1 MNFLA
6 HLLLSGANDE
16 IRIGNFIADSVK
28 GSDLSKFS
36 ATVQTGI
43 LLHRKIDHYTDNHPV
58 VMKSKVR
65 LRPQFHKYS
74 PVIVD
79 VFYDHFLAKN
89 WNNYAS
95 QPLEEFIACAYKLLS
110 DNFELIPGRTQMML
124 PYMIKDNWLLHYR
137 EIEGIRRALTG
148 MARRSKFESKMEYA
162 TISLEKNYKQF
173 QEEFETF
180 FPELITKA
188 EQWTEELMN
197 R

>member
-6 HLLLSGANDE
+6 HLFLSGENDD

-28 GSDLSKFS
+28 GSNLSKFPT
-36 ATVQTGI
+36 TVQTGI

-58 VMKSKVR
+58 VMKSKLR

-95 QPLEEFIACAYKLLS
+95 QPLMEFTANAYKLLS
-110 DNFELIPGRTQMML
+110 NNFDLLPGRTQMMM

-148 MARRSKFESKMEYA
+148 MARRSKFESKMELA
-162 TISLEKNYKQF
+162 TISLEKDYKQF

-180 FPELITKA
+180 FPELKTNA
-188 EQWTEELMN
+188 EQWIEELMN

>member
-6 HLLLSGANDE
+6 HLFLSGVKDE
-16 IRIGNFIADSVK
+16 IKIGNFIADSVK
-28 GSDLSKFS
+28 GSDLSEFP
-36 ATVQTGI
+36 TMVQTGI

-58 VMKSKVR
+58 VLKSKVR

-110 DNFELIPGRTQMML
+110 DNFDLLPGRTQMML
-124 PYMIKDNWLLHYR
+124 PYMIKDNWLLHYGA
-137 EIEGIRRALTG
+137 IEGIRRALSG
-148 MARRSKFESKMEYA
+148 MARRSKFESKMELA
-162 TISLEKNYKQF
+162 TISLEKDYKQF

-180 FPELITKA
+180 FPELNTKA

>member
-6 HLLLSGANDE
+6 HLFLSGVNDE
-16 IRIGNFIADSVK
+16 IKIGNFIADSVK
-28 GSDLSKFS
+28 GSDLSQFPT
-36 ATVQTGI
+36 TVQTGI

-79 VFYDHFLAKN
+79 VFYDHFLARN

-95 QPLEEFIACAYKLLS
+95 QPLEKFTACAYKLLS
-110 DNFELIPGRTQMML
+110 NNFDLLPGRTQMML
-124 PYMIKDNWLLHYR
+124 PYMIKDNWLLHYA
-137 EIEGIRRALTG
+137 EIEGIRRALSG
-148 MARRSKFESKMEYA
+148 MARRSKFEAKMEYA

-180 FPELITKA
+180 FPELNTNA
-188 EQWTEELMN
+188 EHWTEELMN